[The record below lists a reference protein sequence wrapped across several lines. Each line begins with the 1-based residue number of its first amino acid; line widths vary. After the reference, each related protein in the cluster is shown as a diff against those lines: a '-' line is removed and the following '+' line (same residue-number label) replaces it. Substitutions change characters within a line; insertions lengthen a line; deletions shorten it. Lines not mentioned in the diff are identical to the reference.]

1 MRVFIAGGRGQVG
14 AEVAG
19 ALKEK
24 GVEVVIGSRS
34 NGVDATTGDGLD
46 AALVGVDTIV
56 NTLNIARFDD
66 EATDFFETT
75 SLNLVRAGDRAGVRH
90 HVLLSI
96 VGVGEEDG
104 PDNGYW
110 RGKVAQE
117 RVLKSAM
124 VPATI
129 VRTTQFHSWV
139 PVLAD
144 QHTVDGRV
152 IAERSLIQPVD
163 LSEVVNLLETT
174 ALEPEP
180 SDHEINLAGPERYFF
195 DDLLRGTLAA
205 AGDGREVVTVPCSG
219 PDDLL
224 VPRGRHRVGTKTY
237 PIRGIPLAH

>member
-1 MRVFIAGGRGQVG
+1 MRIFIAGGRGRVG
-14 AEVAG
+14 AELAAVI
-19 ALKEK
+19 KER
-24 GVEVVIGSRS
+24 GLEVVIGSRAD
-34 NGVDATTGDGLD
+34 GVDVRTGDGLD

-56 NTLNIARFDD
+56 NTLNVARFDD

-75 SLNLVRAGDRAGVRH
+75 TRNLVHAGDRAGVRH

-110 RGKVAQE
+110 RGKIAQE
-117 RVLKSAM
+117 RVLQSAA

-129 VRTTQFHSWV
+129 VRTTQFHCWV

-152 IAERSLIQPVD
+152 IAERSLVQPVD
-163 LSEVVNLLETT
+163 LTEVVSLLETT
-174 ALEPEP
+174 ALESEL
-180 SDHEINLAGPERYFF
+180 SDHEIELAGPERYFF

-205 AGDGREVVTVPCSG
+205 AGDEREVVTVPCSG
-219 PDDLL
+219 PTDLM
-224 VPRGRHRVGTKTY
+224 VPRGRHQVGKKLY
-237 PIRGIPLAH
+237 PIRGIPSVR

>member
-1 MRVFIAGGRGQVG
+1 M
-14 AEVAG
+14 
-19 ALKEK
+19 
-24 GVEVVIGSRS
+24 
-34 NGVDATTGDGLD
+34 GDGLD

-66 EATDFFETT
+66 EATHFFETT
-75 SLNLVRAGDRAGVRH
+75 TRNLVQAGDRAGVRH

-117 RVLKSAM
+117 RVLKSAT

-139 PVLAD
+139 SVLAD

-163 LSEVVNLLETT
+163 LAEVVSLLETV
-174 ALEPEP
+174 ALETEP
-180 SDHEINLAGPERYFF
+180 SDHEIDLAGPERYFF

-205 AGDGREVVTVPCSG
+205 AGDEREVVTVACSG
-219 PDDLL
+219 PIDLV
-224 VPRGRHRVGTKTY
+224 VPRGRHQIGAKPY
-237 PIRGIPLAH
+237 PIRGIPTAG

>member
-24 GVEVVIGSRS
+24 GVEVVIGSRA
-34 NGVDATTGDGLD
+34 NGVDATTGDGLN
-46 AALVGVDTIV
+46 AALVEVDTIV

-66 EATDFFETT
+66 EATAFFETT
-75 SLNLVRAGDRAGVRH
+75 TRNLVRAGDRAGVRH

-117 RVLKSAM
+117 RVLKSAT

-163 LSEVVNLLETT
+163 LSEVVDLLATT
-174 ALEPEP
+174 AHDPEP
-180 SDHEINLAGPERYFF
+180 SDREIDLAGPERYFF
-195 DDLLRGTLAA
+195 DELLRGTLAA
-205 AGDGREVVTVPCSG
+205 AGDDREVVTVPRTG
-219 PDDLL
+219 PIDLM
-224 VPRGRHRVGTKTY
+224 VPRGRHQVGNKKY
-237 PIRGIPLAH
+237 PVPNIPLAN